1 MSMHF
6 NLYKDHGGEWRWRLI
21 AVNGKIVADSGESYS
36 TKANAEAGIA
46 LVQKGA
52 AAAPVRES

>member
-1 MSMHF
+1 MHF

-21 AVNGKIVADSGESYS
+21 AVNGKIVADSSESYT

-46 LVQKGA
+46 LVQHGA
-52 AAAPVRES
+52 ATAPIRES